1 MFDCKGSDEADCNS
15 REAIRL
21 DDDLQILDGFPIIGR
36 NWLWGTPWGTPL
48 PLSSNSLESMG

>member
-15 REAIRL
+15 RESIRL

-36 NWLWGTPWGTPL
+36 NWLWGTP
-48 PLSSNSLESMG
+48 LSSNSLESMG